1 MEIFTLDTDPIA
13 LDEVQ
18 VKSWLRKF
26 RNLVENAFV
35 NCNNEQRILGNL
47 LVLTRYRNTL
57 QQGLSWEG
65 KVISLGNSSISENCS
80 DCK

>member
-1 MEIFTLDTDPIA
+1 MEIFTLDTDPIE

-18 VKSWLRKF
+18 VKTWLRKF

-47 LVLTRYRNTL
+47 LDT
-57 QQGLSWEG
+57 
-65 KVISLGNSSISENCS
+65 I
-80 DCK
+80 